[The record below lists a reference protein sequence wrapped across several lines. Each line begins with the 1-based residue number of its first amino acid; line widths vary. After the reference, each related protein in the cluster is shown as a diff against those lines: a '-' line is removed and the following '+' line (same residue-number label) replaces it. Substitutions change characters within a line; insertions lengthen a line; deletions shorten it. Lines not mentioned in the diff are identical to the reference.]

1 MLCVVLMVAILSF
14 TYRYSGITFTKW
26 IITILIGSLVG
37 KYVVPNTRWVRLRI
51 IIYRPLD
58 QWRGAILIMTL
69 ENKTHDHRAYDK
81 FVMSMRNMTISE

>member
-37 KYVVPNTRWVRLRI
+37 KYVVPNTRWVR
-51 IIYRPLD
+51 PLD